1 MANTNLNGRFH
12 VDKRS
17 IIAIAAGI
25 LIGLGVALQWTEVM
39 VSHFFGRNSW
49 FFATLLA
56 QVWNMM
62 NVWLSAA
69 AWRQEISYLPL
80 LLVIT
85 GGVILLSLCPRG
97 DCGK

>member
-1 MANTNLNGRFH
+1 
-12 VDKRS
+12 
-17 IIAIAAGI
+17 
-25 LIGLGVALQWTEVM
+25 
-39 VSHFFGRNSW
+39 
-49 FFATLLA
+49 
-56 QVWNMM
+56 MM